1 MRGFGTTTFGE
12 LNAQDYDELCN
23 PDTTQLSVK
32 TIARIAGKGAKI
44 LELAIG
50 SGRMALPLAQ
60 MGFDISGIEGS
71 PEMLDLMRKKPGGPD
86 IPVVIGDYADVAITG
101 QFDHVF
107 LVYNT
112 LFNLPS
118 QDAQIRCF
126 KNVAERL
133 NKGGTFLIETFVP
146 DFSDFEN
153 AQRMRTMKVDMT
165 SAWIEA
171 ATHDPVNQMFEFQRI
186 RITPEGIKLVPLPMR
201 YAWPSEIDLMAKL
214 AGLQLKSRWG
224 DWHGSPFTADSK
236 THVSLFE
243 KR

>member
-1 MRGFGTTTFGE
+1 MHGFGTTTFGE
-12 LNAQDYDELCN
+12 LNAADYDTLHN
-23 PDTTQLSVK
+23 PDTTKLSVDA
-32 TIARIAGKGAKI
+32 IAQIAGDGAQI

-50 SGRMALPLAQ
+50 SGRMALPLAE
-60 MGFDISGIEGS
+60 MGFEISGIEGS
-71 PEMLDLMRKKPGGPD
+71 TEMVDLLRKKSGGND
-86 IPVVIGDYADVAITG
+86 IPIVIGDYADVAIEG
-101 QFDHVF
+101 PFDHVF

-118 QDAQIRCF
+118 QEAQLRCF
-126 KNVAERL
+126 KNVADRL
-133 NKGGTFLIETFVP
+133 NKNGTFLIETFVP

-153 AQRMRTMKVDMT
+153 GQRMRTMKIDMH

-186 RITPEGIKLVPLPMR
+186 RITPEGVKLVPLPMR

-224 DWHGSPFTADSK
+224 DWQGSPFTNQSK
-236 THVSLFE
+236 MHVTVYE
-243 KR
+243 K